1 MTEIRW
7 WIVHVELQQT
17 IIVRFVYNQ
26 KHYLSKILIW
36 HYDSLPSLSLLERI
50 KTDAWVKNIFV
61 LNKEGM
67 DWCKNLLNKL
77 KMERE
82 AADGYFVRVCNNGDT
97 FVTNCLR
104 VSKND
109 H

>member
-1 MTEIRW
+1 MINTP
-7 WIVHVELQQT
+7 
-17 IIVRFVYNQ
+17 FVYNQ
-26 KHYLSKILIW
+26 KHYLSKMLIW
-36 HYDSLPSLSLLERI
+36 HYDSLPSLFLLERI

-61 LNKEGM
+61 LNKEGI

-97 FVTNCLR
+97 FATNFF
-104 VSKND
+104 
-109 H
+109 

>member
-1 MTEIRW
+1 MSL
-7 WIVHVELQQT
+7 VS
-17 IIVRFVYNQ
+17 
-26 KHYLSKILIW
+26 SKNKI
-36 HYDSLPSLSLLERI
+36 
-50 KTDAWVKNIFV
+50 DAWARKYFV